1 MVIGLLS
8 HVLEKCKD
16 TEPSVEVLLLFVIKN
31 FLIRKITRQKN
42 TIGEKNILSLM
53 SGHIYVKPANV
64 TGKEKEQGLAFFKY
78 VSFRLLFSIRS
89 GQE

>member
-53 SGHIYVKPANV
+53 SGYIYVKPANV
-64 TGKEKEQGLAFFKY
+64 TGKEKGQGLAFFKY
-78 VSFRLLFSIRS
+78 V
-89 GQE
+89 